1 MPCMYPF
8 GGDKM
13 LSARLIRMRLREGEQ
28 EEEEEEEE
36 GGDKEEG
43 GGGWEVLLLLLVI
56 RRLRYTWLP
65 SLRLVYTVEVVS

>member
-1 MPCMYPF
+1 
-8 GGDKM
+8 M
-13 LSARLIRMRLREGEQ
+13 LSARLIRMRLPEGGQ
-28 EEEEEEEE
+28 EEEEE

-65 SLRLVYTVEVVS
+65 SLRLIYTVEVVS